1 MGHGKRQNGQIDYNR
16 LKLTTMKQEIIERLK
31 NNPKTKRMILN
42 FLIHPVKT
50 RPRWY
55 LRMFIP
61 FYIHKGRGSVLYS
74 SVRKDI
80 APFNKF
86 YLGDYSVIEDFSLVN
101 NLVGDISIGNHSR
114 VGLNNV
120 VIGPV
125 KIGNNVNLAQNI
137 TVSGLNHN
145 YKDVSKRID
154 EQGVSTSLIT
164 IEDNVWIGANSVI
177 TQGVTIGRHCIV
189 AAGSIVSKDLPP
201 FSVVAGNP
209 ARVIKTYNTIS
220 GNWEKAV

>member
-1 MGHGKRQNGQIDYNR
+1 MKGKIIDW
-16 LKLTTMKQEIIERLK
+16 LK
-31 NNPKTKRMILN
+31 NNPKAKKLVLD

-55 LRMFIP
+55 LRLFIP
-61 FYIHKGRGSVLYS
+61 FYIHKGKRSVLYN

-86 YLGDYSVIEDFSLVN
+86 FIGDYSVIEDFSLVN
-101 NLVGDISIGNHSR
+101 NLVGDIIIGNYSR

-125 KIGNNVNLAQNI
+125 IIGSNVNLAQNI
-137 TVSGLNHN
+137 TVSGLDHN
-145 YKDVSKRID
+145 YKDTSKRID

-164 IEDNVWIGANSVI
+164 IDDNVWIGANCVITKGVNIGKHSVI
-177 TQGVTIGRHCIV
+177 
-189 AAGSIVSKDLPP
+189 AAGSVVSKNIPP
-201 FSVVAGNP
+201 YSVAAGNP
-209 ARVIKTYNTIS
+209 ARVMKSYNSNT
-220 GNWEKAV
+220 GNWEKVV

>member
-1 MGHGKRQNGQIDYNR
+1 MKGKIIDW
-16 LKLTTMKQEIIERLK
+16 LK
-31 NNPKTKRMILN
+31 NNPKAKKLVLD

-55 LRMFIP
+55 LRLFIP
-61 FYIHKGRGSVLYS
+61 FYIHKGKRSVVYN

-86 YLGDYSVIEDFSLVN
+86 SIGDYSVVEDFSLVN
-101 NLVGDISIGNHSR
+101 NLVGDIIIGNYSR

-125 KIGNNVNLAQNI
+125 IIGNNVNLAQNI
-137 TVSGLNHN
+137 TVSGLDHN
-145 YKDVSKRID
+145 YKDTSKRID

-164 IEDNVWIGANSVI
+164 IDENVWIGANCVV
-177 TQGVTIGRHCIV
+177 TKGVNIGKHSII
-189 AAGSIVSKDLPP
+189 AAGSVVSKDIPP
-201 FSVVAGNP
+201 YSVAAGNP
-209 ARVIKTYNTIS
+209 ARVIKSYNNNT
-220 GNWEKAV
+220 GNWEKVV

>member
-1 MGHGKRQNGQIDYNR
+1 MKGKIIDW
-16 LKLTTMKQEIIERLK
+16 LK
-31 NNPKTKRMILN
+31 NNPKAKKLVLD

-55 LRMFIP
+55 LRLFIP
-61 FYIHKGRGSVLYS
+61 FYIHKGKRSVLYN

-86 YLGDYSVIEDFSLVN
+86 FIGDYSVIEDFSLVN
-101 NLVGDISIGNHSR
+101 NLVGDIIIGNYSR

-125 KIGNNVNLAQNI
+125 IIGSNVNLAQNI
-137 TVSGLNHN
+137 TVSGLDHN
-145 YKDVSKRID
+145 YKDTSKRID

-164 IEDNVWIGANSVI
+164 IDDNVWIGANSVI
-177 TQGVTIGRHCIV
+177 TKGVNIGKHSVI
-189 AAGSIVSKDLPP
+189 AAGSVVSKNIPP
-201 FSVVAGNP
+201 YSVAAGNP
-209 ARVIKTYNTIS
+209 ARVMKSYNSNT
-220 GNWEKAV
+220 GNWEKVV

>member
-1 MGHGKRQNGQIDYNR
+1 MKRKMIDF
-16 LKLTTMKQEIIERLK
+16 LK
-31 NNPKTKRMILN
+31 NNPKAKKLVLD

-55 LRMFIP
+55 LRLFIP
-61 FYIHKGRGSVLYS
+61 FYIHKGKHSVLYK

-86 YLGDYSVIEDFSLVN
+86 SLGDYSVIEDFSLVN
-101 NLVGDISIGNHSR
+101 NLVGDIIIGNHSR

-125 KIGNNVNLAQNI
+125 IIGNNVNLAQNI
-137 TVSGLNHN
+137 TVSGLDHN
-145 YKDVSKRID
+145 YMDTSKRID
-154 EQGVSTSLIT
+154 EQGVGTSLIT
-164 IEDNVWIGANSVI
+164 IDDNVWIGANCVV
-177 TQGVTIGRHCIV
+177 TKGVNIGRHSII
-189 AAGSIVSKDLPP
+189 AAGSVVNKDVPP

-209 ARVIKTYNTIS
+209 ARVIKYYDSKT
-220 GNWEKAV
+220 GKWEKFV